1 MPTHPVPAD
10 YEVVDAHPA
19 RATDGAIDL
28 RDRSR
33 RNHVSVA
40 EADKQRP
47 HQAESSRPR
56 PEPIRA
62 VRPYLS
68 TRIAVR
74 SLDLGVSVVGL
85 LLLWPLMAA
94 LALAV
99 KLDSPGPVFFGS
111 PRLGNTKSTFTAWKF
126 RSMHQDAD
134 QQLRA
139 LLTSDPAARREYQR
153 FHKLKDDPRLTRVGS
168 FIRRTS
174 LDELPQ
180 LVNILMGE
188 MSVVGPRP
196 NLVSEGEL
204 FGPALPV
211 VLQVRP
217 GLTGLWQVSGRNRL
231 SVQERVALDLEY
243 AKNRT
248 LGGDLVICGR
258 TFLQLWQ
265 PSKHGAY

>member
-1 MPTHPVPAD
+1 
-10 YEVVDAHPA
+10 
-19 RATDGAIDL
+19 
-28 RDRSR
+28 
-33 RNHVSVA
+33 
-40 EADKQRP
+40 
-47 HQAESSRPR
+47 
-56 PEPIRA
+56 
-62 VRPYLS
+62 
-68 TRIAVR
+68 
-74 SLDLGVSVVGL
+74 
-85 LLLWPLMAA
+85 MAA

-168 FIRRTS
+168 FIR
-174 LDELPQ
+174 
-180 LVNILMGE
+180 
-188 MSVVGPRP
+188 PRP